1 MSHKQ
6 TQKNASSKS
15 GAKGS
20 GSLQD
25 RFREMGAQ
33 EQLIEQKKR
42 EIESK
47 MQERKRKEQEEV
59 LNKMQA
65 KLMAAKKAE
74 QSRARC
80 SVFKGQTTRNVIL
93 INFHNVETA
102 RDLDLS
108 NFVILIPEIF
118 VVFVESTYGNLLC
131 L

>member
-6 TQKNASSKS
+6 TQKNASGKS

-20 GSLQD
+20 CSLQD

-65 KLMAAKKAE
+65 KLMAAKKSE

-80 SVFKGQTTRNVIL
+80 RVFT
-93 INFHNVETA
+93 
-102 RDLDLS
+102 
-108 NFVILIPEIF
+108 
-118 VVFVESTYGNLLC
+118 
-131 L
+131 

>member
-1 MSHKQ
+1 MKNGLSGPPLLCRLPQLHSSEMMSHKQ
-6 TQKNASSKS
+6 AQKNAGGKS

-20 GSLQD
+20 CSLQD

-47 MQERKRKEQEEV
+47 MKEKKQKEQEEM

-74 QSRARC
+74 QARARYC
-80 SVFKGQTTRNVIL
+80 VFSLNTSLLWYMSRSSI
-93 INFHNVETA
+93 IA
-102 RDLDLS
+102 RFQAD
-108 NFVILIPEIF
+108 I
-118 VVFVESTYGNLLC
+118 
-131 L
+131 